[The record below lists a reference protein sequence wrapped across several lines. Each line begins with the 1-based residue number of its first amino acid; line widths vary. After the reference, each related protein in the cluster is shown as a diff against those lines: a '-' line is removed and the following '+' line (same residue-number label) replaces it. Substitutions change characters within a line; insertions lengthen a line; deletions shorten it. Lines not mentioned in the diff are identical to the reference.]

1 MNKEDFLR
9 NIPREGFIKVTRP
22 DAPLLS
28 SEQKVQLI
36 RKGNALF
43 QDGDFNQA
51 KKIFV
56 ATGYSDGMIRLGDR
70 FMDRGDT
77 LEALQMYK
85 MAPAPEKAE
94 AIILLLTKAVRK
106 WLKE

>member
-9 NIPREGFIKVTRP
+9 NIPSEGFIKVTRP
-22 DAPLLS
+22 EAPKLS

-36 RKGNALF
+36 RRGNALF
-43 QDGDFNQA
+43 QDGDYDQA

-56 ATGYSDGMIRLGDR
+56 ATGYSDGMIRLGNL

-85 MAPAPEKAE
+85 MAPAPDKAE
-94 AIILLLTKAVRK
+94 EIITILAKTVRK

>member
-1 MNKEDFLR
+1 MDKEDFLR
-9 NIPREGFIKVTRP
+9 NIPREGFIKITRP
-22 DAPLLS
+22 EAPKLS
-28 SEQKVQLI
+28 SEQKVHLI

-43 QDGDFNQA
+43 TDGDFDQA

-70 FMDRGDT
+70 FMDRGDA
-77 LEALQMYK
+77 LSALQMYK
-85 MAPAPEKAE
+85 MAPAPDKAE
-94 AIILLLTKAVRK
+94 AVIILLTKAVRK

>member
-1 MNKEDFLR
+1 MNKDDFLR

-22 DAPLLS
+22 EPPRLT

-36 RKGNALF
+36 RRGNALF
-43 QDGDFNQA
+43 QDGDFEQA

-70 FMDRGDT
+70 FMDRGDA

-85 MAPAPEKAE
+85 MAPAPDKAAE
-94 AIILLLTKAVRK
+94 VVALMAKAVRR

>member
-9 NIPREGFIKVTRP
+9 NIPKEGFIKVTRP
-22 DAPLLS
+22 ESPSLS
-28 SEQKVQLI
+28 PDQRVQLI

-43 QDGDFNQA
+43 QDGNFEQA

-56 ATGYSDGMIRLGDR
+56 ATGYTDGMIRVGDR
-70 FMDRGDT
+70 YQSQGLT

-85 MAPAPEKAE
+85 LAPAPEKAE
-94 AIILLLTKAVRK
+94 AIIVLLSKAVKK